1 MTRRPVRRRA
11 APHALHLSFASMT
24 AGSVPIPVRS
34 AARALAGIGRELAG
48 ARGAQRA
55 HVPAPPATGLVL
67 DVGGGQAPHARAD
80 LVVDKY
86 VADDFERPGA
96 GQLDLSKPL
105 VVADA
110 AALPFADGAFDYLV
124 ASHVLEHA
132 TDPVRFAAEFA
143 RVARA
148 GFVQVPTRASELTFG
163 WDFHPWLI
171 DLEDDTLVFEP
182 RGERRAPCGELFH
195 RSFAESALFRTWWAS
210 TRSEW
215 HHSLEWRGA
224 LRLRVE
230 GTSAADRTAS
240 LDVARTVR
248 ALRNAQARGALQPL
262 PPALRALLRCPL
274 CAGSLELEGERAT
287 CGGCGR
293 SYPLV
298 GDVPVLLEEAAEAG
312 GG

>member
-1 MTRRPVRRRA
+1 VSDMLP
-11 APHALHLSFASMT
+11 S
-24 AGSVPIPVRS
+24 PVRS
-34 AARALAGIGRELAG
+34 AARVLTGIGRELAG
-48 ARGAQRA
+48 ARGAQRS
-55 HVPAPPATGLVL
+55 HVPSAPAAGLVL
-67 DVGGGQAPHARAD
+67 DVGGGQAPHPRAD
-80 LVVDKY
+80 IVVDKY

-96 GQLDLSKPL
+96 EQLDLSKPL

-132 TDPVRFAAEFA
+132 TDPVRFAAEFT

-171 DLEDDTLVFEP
+171 DLEGDTLVFEP
-182 RGERRAPCGELFH
+182 RGDRRAPCGELFH

-224 LRLRVE
+224 LHVHVE
-230 GTSAADRTAS
+230 GESAADRTAT
-240 LDVARTVR
+240 LDVERTVR
-248 ALRNAQARGALQPL
+248 ALREAYARGALQPL
-262 PPALRALLRCPL
+262 PPALRTLLRCPACGGAL
-274 CAGSLELEGERAT
+274 ALSDERAD
-287 CGGCGR
+287 CGGCAR
-293 SYPLV
+293 VYPV
-298 GDVPVLLEEAAEAG
+298 AGEVPVLLEEAAAVG